1 MTDTANPAA
10 FCSSAVGLGFH
21 LAADDARAPPDMALL
36 RSQVAC
42 ITPLRFP
49 RLAPPRCVA
58 PLSPTTPTM
67 AAPSVQEY
75 LDTHGMQQTVEAV
88 LNSCVKAKPE
98 EPLSFMVR

>member
-1 MTDTANPAA
+1 
-10 FCSSAVGLGFH
+10 
-21 LAADDARAPPDMALL
+21 
-36 RSQVAC
+36 
-42 ITPLRFP
+42 
-49 RLAPPRCVA
+49 
-58 PLSPTTPTM
+58 M